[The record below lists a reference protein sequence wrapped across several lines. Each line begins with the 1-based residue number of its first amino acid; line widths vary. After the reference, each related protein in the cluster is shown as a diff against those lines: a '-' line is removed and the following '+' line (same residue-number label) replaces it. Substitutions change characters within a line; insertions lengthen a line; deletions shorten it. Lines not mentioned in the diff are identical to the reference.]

1 MVYVTW
7 YAIGRHVRG
16 EEKNPVAIV
25 SSEEQGAIGGRFSP
39 SSQKRAN
46 LSHFREKRSKYTI
59 KEESQR
65 SKNVTKCKRNSISFA
80 TALVSWL

>member
-7 YAIGRHVRG
+7 YGIGRHVKD

-25 SSEEQGAIGGRFSP
+25 SNWEWGAIGGRFSP

-46 LSHFREKRSKYTI
+46 LSHLREIRSKYTI
-59 KEESQR
+59 KEESQS
-65 SKNVTKCKRNSISFA
+65 SKNVIKCKRNSIFFA
-80 TALVSWL
+80 TALVSLL